1 MRLYEINNK
10 QYVSLTDAYK
20 ELGINPGY
28 LLKIKIR
35 MTGIGTHIIDN
46 YIPEEHIGKS
56 GRYGFKVIDEEGL
69 TILAKEASSSVRN
82 KDRINLFIENPDF
95 IFQRKIETPDIES
108 PTTEHISTIVDVE
121 PPTTIEKYETLNNIA
136 SDGVKI
142 MVEMFD
148 GVNKVRYHDDE
159 SGMRWTLGM
168 DLYKTMKL
176 EEKTFNTILTRIKKR
191 YPEYTHVFDAK
202 KLTSATKVNTSKID
216 ELFPELKKRGNKN
229 LIYLNKY
236 GVALF
241 FQEINI
247 SRIKDPKAQ
256 ELCYKFKD
264 WMAHLVGDVLTGD
277 VEVFTKEEIKK
288 IRATPIKKTMR
299 TIVEQFTLATCMVSV
314 GGLPEKECIETA
326 LTNIEKTIPH
336 LTGIDTWK
344 TTLQNHYMNIMNQ
357 LPESSSV
364 ITTQNNEIEKIVN
377 DINRRVKNIENA
389 TVGIDSVRF
398 VLDNHGENGKNL
410 LSEKILDEAASYEA
424 NKN

>member
-28 LLKIKIR
+28 LMKFKIR
-35 MTGIGTHIIDN
+35 LAGIGSHIIDN
-46 YIPEEHIGKS
+46 YIPEEHIGKT

-69 TILAKEASSSVRN
+69 TILAKEVSSSVRN
-82 KDRINLFIENPDF
+82 KDRINIFLENPEF
-95 IFQRKIETPDIES
+95 VFPRKTKEIKLEES
-108 PTTEHISTIVDVE
+108 PQLDLASTIDNS
-121 PPTTIEKYETLNNIA
+121 IEKYETLNTIA